1 MLYNYFKVTI
11 RNIWRSKVNSIIN
24 ILGLAVGIACA
35 ILIVLFVKDEVT
47 YDQFHSKIDRL
58 YRLTTSISRDGD
70 GNTEGMAP
78 FVFGL
83 TIKDEIQDVESAIVH
98 TSYSD
103 MVEHGENKFRE
114 RIYAIFIS
122 YFTNSFFQF
131 SGIQVF
137 CLFA

>member
-35 ILIVLFVKDEVT
+35 ILIVLFVKDEFT

-58 YRLTTSISRDGD
+58 YRVTTSISRDDD
-70 GNTEGMAP
+70 GKWEGMTP

-83 TIKDEIQDVESAIVH
+83 TVKDEIQDIESAIVR
-98 TSYSD
+98 TS
-103 MVEHGENKFRE
+103 
-114 RIYAIFIS
+114 
-122 YFTNSFFQF
+122 
-131 SGIQVF
+131 
-137 CLFA
+137 